1 MFKSSITK
9 FLIASLGILM
19 TGLFVAALILAVE
32 AWANYA
38 LAGRIARLTSTDKTL
53 FDALVTVRAQIPKDS
68 TALIAEEDPKPV
80 IGATYA
86 DASRTVKTALD
97 ALESTDIA
105 NRRLLAAA
113 IRDAWQKVKALQST
127 VDIQASRIRV
137 GRKLHAIDDWRQ
149 AIHEMLET
157 LSTASV
163 AVGNTVRIGDPLI
176 AEMVQIRRTAWTIR
190 DRYGLQCSMLRPYVD
205 TSQQLDSAQL
215 DSWLGNRAVYTF
227 AWHTLDEFLLRPGV
241 SSAVRERVE
250 RARQKTQEAQAE
262 VDAIV
267 KRFDNSGRPAVAS
280 AEWTILCDGPFDSIL
295 VIV

>member
-137 GRKLHAIDDWRQ
+137 GRKLHAIDD
-149 AIHEMLET
+149 
-157 LSTASV
+157 
-163 AVGNTVRIGDPLI
+163 
-176 AEMVQIRRTAWTIR
+176 
-190 DRYGLQCSMLRPYVD
+190 
-205 TSQQLDSAQL
+205 
-215 DSWLGNRAVYTF
+215 
-227 AWHTLDEFLLRPGV
+227 
-241 SSAVRERVE
+241 
-250 RARQKTQEAQAE
+250 
-262 VDAIV
+262 
-267 KRFDNSGRPAVAS
+267 
-280 AEWTILCDGPFDSIL
+280 
-295 VIV
+295 